1 MRFPQ
6 ESAGLVKGA
15 GDPYH
20 GPVEQSSPVP
30 RLARG
35 LTVLEY
41 LVQKFP
47 YFDREGWSARIAE
60 ARITI
65 DGAVAAADQKL
76 VPGTILSYR
85 MLEFQ
90 EPPADLNWSVVAEDQ
105 WFLVANKPGNL
116 LIHKMGL
123 AYRSNLVYL
132 VRNAGNPSWAKA
144 DPAHRLDR
152 ETSGVVLFAK
162 DKDSLAAVLSLFETR
177 EMSKEY
183 LAIVAPAP
191 GARVPA
197 EGEAGTIDLPLG
209 RTDDPVKGQIQ
220 AVGVPGAREAQT
232 NWVWGP
238 EVSPGRFLITVRPE
252 TGRTHQ
258 IRVHMASQ
266 GWPLL
271 GDKLY
276 GGPPAFRHA
285 LHARSLSFVHPFTG
299 RPVTYEAP
307 LPEDWASLK

>member
-1 MRFPQ
+1 M
-6 ESAGLVKGA
+6 
-15 GDPYH
+15 
-20 GPVEQSSPVP
+20 EQSSPIP
-30 RLARG
+30 RSARG

-47 YFDREGWSARIAE
+47 YFDRDGWL
-60 ARITI
+60 ARITEDRI
-65 DGAVAAADQKL
+65 TVNGERATADQKAE
-76 VPGTILSYR
+76 PGSVLSYR
-85 MLEFQ
+85 MLDFQ
-90 EPPADLNWSVVAEDQ
+90 EPPADLNWSVIAEDE

-132 VRNAGNPSWAKA
+132 VRNAGNPSWSKA

-162 DKDSLAAVLSLFETR
+162 HKEALAAVLNLFETR

-183 LAIVAPAP
+183 LAIVAPVP

-197 EGEAGTIDLPLG
+197 VGDEGRIDLPLG
-209 RTDDPVKGQIQ
+209 RTDHPEKGQIQ

-238 EVSPGRFLITVRPE
+238 EVSPGRHLVTVRPE

-258 IRVHMASQ
+258 IRVHMAAL

-276 GGPPAFRHA
+276 GGPPAIRHA
-285 LHARSLSFVHPFTG
+285 LHARRLSFVHPFTCV
-299 RPVTYEAP
+299 PVSYEAP
-307 LPEDWASLK
+307 LPADWQGLSTT